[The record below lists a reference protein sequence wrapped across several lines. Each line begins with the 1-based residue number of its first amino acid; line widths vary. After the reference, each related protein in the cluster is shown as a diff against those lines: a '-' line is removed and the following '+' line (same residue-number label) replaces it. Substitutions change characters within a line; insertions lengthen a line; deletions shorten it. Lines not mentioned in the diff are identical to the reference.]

1 MHAAAATGIGFLL
14 SVLWFDLMF
23 DVQVRGHRE
32 PVLPAEVRD
41 SIAAYYRRVTTAA
54 RPMNRLIAV
63 AMLVT
68 LFALAGEVAGDDVGS
83 WVAWTSL
90 VLAASAIG
98 LAGARDGAQRG
109 AARRADRRRRDA
121 ERARTLDPS
130 RPRAV
135 PGRDRRHAR
144 VAGGGRVTA
153 RRGRIARHTCRGS
166 RPSASP
172 AGASR
177 SGRSAKCTSANESV
191 ESV

>member
-98 LAGARDGAQRG
+98 LAGARTVRNAVRLGAQTDDAATQSALARSILRDHVLCLVAIG
-109 AARRADRRRRDA
+109 A
-121 ERARTLDPS
+121 TL
-130 RPRAV
+130 V
-135 PGRDRRHAR
+135 LQV
-144 VAGGGRVTA
+144 VAA
-153 RRGRIARHTCRGS
+153 
-166 RPSASP
+166 
-172 AGASR
+172 
-177 SGRSAKCTSANESV
+177 
-191 ESV
+191 